1 MVKKEQI
8 DTFWE
13 VFNCSRCK
21 TAMLVITMIIFLGVT
36 YAEMTGTNSSFL
48 QQVAIIVIGYWTGR
62 SSKAKENET
71 AE

>member
-1 MVKKEQI
+1 MKKNNNI

-21 TAMLVITMIIFLGVT
+21 TAMLIITLIIFLGVT
-36 YAEMTGTNSSFL
+36 YAEMTGKGSSFL

-62 SSKAKENET
+62 SSKAKENES
-71 AE
+71 E